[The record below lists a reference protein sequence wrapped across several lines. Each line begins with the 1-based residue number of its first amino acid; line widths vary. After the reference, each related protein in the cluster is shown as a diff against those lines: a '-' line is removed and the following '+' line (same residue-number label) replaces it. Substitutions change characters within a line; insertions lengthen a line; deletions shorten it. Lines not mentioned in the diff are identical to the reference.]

1 MITYTERDIKVSASG
16 DLTIAPNGDLSL
28 AEASGVLKQDIAF
41 RIKTDFDDFTPHPEI
56 GADLSSLIG
65 EVNERATAL
74 IGEQKIIRSVTQDGR
89 VARKD
94 LVVKSMPIN
103 LDSVVY
109 YVFIRDGMS
118 VINVTPDMSFDINR
132 GIISY

>member
-118 VINVTPDMSFDINR
+118 VINVTPDMSFDINK

>member
-16 DLTIAPNGDLSL
+16 DLTIAPNGDFEL

-74 IGEQKIIRSVTQDGR
+74 VGEQKIIRSVTQDGR

-118 VINVTPDMSFDINR
+118 VINVTPDMSFDINK